1 MTEIRAELQA
11 AIATFSTGMVAVG
24 DKIDET
30 DLKLLHKSI
39 MPNGRILKP
48 SYPMVIPDY
57 LIWTLDT
64 KNHLNGTTEYE
75 TMCTVQGSYFCE
87 KQYQLFKSL
96 PSKDD
101 LYKFLS

>member
-1 MTEIRAELQA
+1 MSEIRGELQA

-64 KNHLNGTTEYE
+64 KKHLNGTTEYE
-75 TMCTVQGSYFCE
+75 TMCTVQGS
-87 KQYQLFKSL
+87 
-96 PSKDD
+96 
-101 LYKFLS
+101 